1 MEPGISMSGSSVR
14 KDPRPGGAENGQY
27 IGGIDHAI
35 VGVRDLEQA
44 RASFERLGF
53 HTTPLARH
61 AGRGTGEHCLMF
73 ADGYVELCGI
83 IDPAGDS
90 DSLGRFLAAEE
101 GLWSLAL
108 RTTIKGTHAAWHAAG
123 LGPGAVADDGRTM
136 EPDFELRCKDVM
148 PSPRRPAACRCSP
161 ARISTPSAC
170 AARNGS
176 AIPTAP
182 GRSARSRWWSRSRRP
197 SSRP

>member
-1 MEPGISMSGSSVR
+1 M
-14 KDPRPGGAENGQY
+14 ANY

-61 AGRGTGEHCLMF
+61 PGRGTGEHCLMF

-90 DSLGRFLAAEE
+90 DSLGRFLAAGE
-101 GLWSLAL
+101 GLWSVAL
-108 RTTIKGTHAAWHAAG
+108 RTTDPEGTHAAWRAATRDADG
-123 LGPGAVADDGRTM
+123 VWTAEAWVKEGILAAFRFGVLAEYASGALSFRGFVTQDREKLRSIAGEMPLYFRYPYGAMTPWKETTQTICGSVGPCTR
-136 EPDFELRCKDVM
+136 E
-148 PSPRRPAACRCSP
+148 
-161 ARISTPSAC
+161 TPSAPCVSRVRC
-170 AARNGS
+170 AC
-176 AIPTAP
+176 
-182 GRSARSRWWSRSRRP
+182 
-197 SSRP
+197 